1 MNRVLAVYEQTE
13 KMLQLLESLKTE
25 ETERDDTIAEIDKL
39 IHKRE
44 RLIAELKAPYTNEE
58 MAAGRKIIVLNEQLE
73 KEMNLLFNEIK
84 LDMKK
89 VKQSKGQNYSYLNPY
104 GKMKTTDGMYVD
116 NKL

>member
-13 KMLQLLESLKTE
+13 KMLQLLESLKSK
-25 ETERDDTIAEIDKL
+25 ETERNDTIAEIDKL

-58 MAAGRKIIVLNEQLE
+58 MATGRKIIVLNEQVE

-89 VKQSKGQNYSYLNPY
+89 VNQSKGPNYSYLNPY
-104 GKMKTTDGMYVD
+104 GNIKTTDGMYVD